1 MSIEL
6 FKLIKGHTEDCML
19 NPNCTAVE
27 LKKSPVF
34 SNLWTVTV
42 RWDPGKLD
50 DIELIM
56 LKLAAKWV
64 LEPTISHNGIREHC
78 HVHMGFWEVE

>member
-56 LKLAAKWV
+56 LKLAASSV
-64 LEPTISHNGIREHC
+64 LETNFVNDEHYH
-78 HVHMGFWEVE
+78 HVHMVFWEDE